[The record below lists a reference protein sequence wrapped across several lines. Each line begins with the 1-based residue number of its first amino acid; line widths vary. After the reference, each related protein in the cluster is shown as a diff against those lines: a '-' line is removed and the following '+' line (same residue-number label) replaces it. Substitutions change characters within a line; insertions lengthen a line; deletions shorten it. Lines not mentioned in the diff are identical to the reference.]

1 MGAAAGTGLPGEDA
15 DILGAVAQER
25 EAFLVEGCED
35 EFALGTFRE
44 HFTGLGVDD
53 LCVEVVLID
62 MHACLLLA
70 LEGHAGAGGL
80 CKTVDIIS
88 LDSEALLDA
97 LAHLLGPGLRAEN
110 TGLEL
115 VVFGLISA
123 LCQGLA

>member
-1 MGAAAGTGLPGEDA
+1 MDA

-62 MHACLLLA
+62 MHAGLLLA
-70 LEGHAGAGGL
+70 LEGHAGAGSL

-97 LAHLLGPGLRAEN
+97 LAHLFGPGLRAEN
-110 TGLEL
+110 TRP
-115 VVFGLISA
+115 
-123 LCQGLA
+123 